1 MDHVPEKSWL
11 KFGSDPENIPDVLIF
26 IVFIDSPKVDLCEK
40 LKSGS
45 ENQLWSS
52 AEIN

>member
-1 MDHVPEKSWL
+1 VDHVPEKSWL

-26 IVFIDSPKVDLCEK
+26 IVFIDSPEVDLCEK